1 MPDTLSTPAS
11 GAVPP
16 RAGTHASVCPHDCP
30 SVCALEVELREDGQI
45 GRVSGAED
53 HGYTAGVICAKVARY
68 AERIHHP
75 DRLTQPL
82 RRVGAKGDGRFAPIS
97 WDEALDEIAA
107 RFRDAAARHG
117 SETVW
122 PYFFAGTMGLV
133 QRDGINRLRHAMRYS
148 GMDKTICTWIVQAGW
163 LAGTGRQSGVDPR
176 EVADSD
182 LIVMWGGNPVTT
194 QVNFMTHVAR
204 ARKTRG
210 ARFVVVDPYRTP
222 TAQVADTHLM
232 LRPGTDGALACA
244 VMHTLFAEGYADR
257 DYLAR
262 YTDDPAGLERHL
274 ATRTPEW
281 AAAITGLTADE
292 IRAFA
297 RDYGRTDRAFI
308 RVGYGFSRSRNG
320 ASMIHAVSSL
330 PAVGGKW
337 RHRGGGALWN
347 FGGTYRWDK
356 TLIEGLDVR
365 DPKIRVFDM
374 SRLGAILTHDPAD
387 LRGGP
392 PVTAMLIQNVN
403 PMNVCP
409 DLNKVRRGFLRE
421 DLFVAVHEQFMTDTA
436 RMADIVLPATMF
448 LEHDDVYQ
456 AGGHATIQ
464 IGRKLVEPPGEC
476 RSNHA
481 VICGLARRL
490 GAEHPGFAMTE
501 MEIID
506 ATLRAS
512 GRSGAAD
519 VIAGRFLDVTPP
531 FEIAHFLDGFGHADG
546 RFRFRPDWKALGP
559 YGARM
564 PEWPDFHDIV
574 EQPSTEC
581 PFRLLAPPARSFLNT
596 SFTETPGSLKREGR
610 PSVMIHPAD
619 ARDFGIAEGD
629 QVELGNH
636 RGKVTLHA
644 RIFDGVQ
651 RGVLVVES
659 IWPNR
664 YFPEGLGINA
674 LISDDPAPPNGGAV
688 FHDTHVW
695 IRRAAATAN

>member
-1 MPDTLSTPAS
+1 MPDETALA
-11 GAVPP
+11 P
-16 RAGTHASVCPHDCP
+16 RVSKRRGTMHGTVCPHDCP
-30 SVCALEVELREDGQI
+30 SVCALEVEKLDERTI
-45 GRVSGAED
+45 GRVNGAEA

-75 DRLTQPL
+75 DRLTRPL
-82 RRVGAKGDGRFAPIS
+82 RRVGAKGEGRFAPVS
-97 WDEALDEIAA
+97 WDEALDEIAS
-107 RFRDAAARHG
+107 RFRDAATRHG
-117 SETVW
+117 SEAVW

-133 QRDGINRLRHAMRYS
+133 QRDGINRLRHAMKYS

-176 EVADSD
+176 EVAESD
-182 LIVMWGGNPVTT
+182 MVVMWGGNPVAT

-204 ARKTRG
+204 ARKERG
-210 ARFVVVDPYRTP
+210 ARFWVVDPYRTP
-222 TAQVADTHLM
+222 TAQVADHHLM

-244 VMHTLFAEGYADR
+244 VMHVLFAEGMADR

-262 YTDDPAGLERHL
+262 HTDDPAGLEAHL
-274 ATRTPEW
+274 ASRTPEW
-281 AAAITGLTADE
+281 AAGITGLAVDD

-297 RDYGRTDRAFI
+297 RAYGRTERAFI

-320 ASMIHAVSSL
+320 ASMVHAVSCL

-347 FGGTYRWDK
+347 FGAAYRWDK
-356 TLIEGLDVR
+356 TLIEGLDRR
-365 DPKIRVFDM
+365 DPSVRVFDM
-374 SRLGAILTHDPAD
+374 SRLGAILNHDPAD

-392 PVTAMLIQNVN
+392 PVTAMLVQNVN

-436 RMADIVLPATMF
+436 AMADIVLPATMF

-464 IGRKLVEPPGEC
+464 VGRKLIEAPGEC
-476 RSNHA
+476 RSNHR
-481 VICGLARRL
+481 VICDLAARL
-490 GAEHPGFAMTE
+490 GAEHPGFRMTE

-512 GRSGAAD
+512 GWPGAEA
-519 VIAGRFLDVTPP
+519 VAEGRWLDATPS
-531 FEIAHFLDGFGHADG
+531 FEKAHFLDGFGHPGG

-559 YGARM
+559 WGARM

-574 EQPSTEC
+574 ERPSDEH
-581 PFRLLAPPARSFLNT
+581 PFRMLAPPARNFLNT
-596 SFTETPGSLKREGR
+596 SFTETPGSLRREGR
-610 PSVMIHPAD
+610 PSVMIHPLDAAD
-619 ARDFGIAEGD
+619 AGIATGD
-629 QVELGNH
+629 SVTLGNA
-636 RGKVTLHA
+636 RGRVTLEA

-664 YFPEGLGINA
+664 HFPEGLGINA
-674 LISDDPAPPNGGAV
+674 LIGDDPAPPNGGAV

-695 IRRAAATAN
+695 IRPAAARKD

>member
-1 MPDTLSTPAS
+1 MPDETALAPRVST
-11 GAVPP
+11 
-16 RAGTHASVCPHDCP
+16 RRGTMHGTVCPHDCP
-30 SVCALEVELREDGQI
+30 SVCALEVEKLDERTI
-45 GRVSGAED
+45 GRVNGAEA

-75 DRLTQPL
+75 ERLTRPL
-82 RRVGAKGDGRFAPIS
+82 RRVGAKGEGRFAPVS
-97 WDEALDEIAA
+97 WDEALDEIAG

-117 SETVW
+117 SEAVW

-133 QRDGINRLRHAMRYS
+133 QRDGINRLRHAMKYS

-163 LAGTGRQSGVDPR
+163 LAGTGKQSGVDPR
-176 EVADSD
+176 EVAESD
-182 LIVMWGGNPVTT
+182 MVVMWGGNPVST

-204 ARKTRG
+204 ARKERG
-210 ARFVVVDPYRTP
+210 ARFWVVDPYRTP
-222 TAQVADTHLM
+222 TAQVADRHLM

-244 VMHTLFAEGYADR
+244 VMHVLFAEGMADR

-262 YTDDPAGLERHL
+262 HTDDPAGLERHL
-274 ATRTPEW
+274 ASRTPAW
-281 AAAITGLTADE
+281 AAAITGLPVED
-292 IRAFA
+292 ILAFA
-297 RDYGRTDRAFI
+297 RDYGRTERAFI

-320 ASMIHAVSSL
+320 ASMVHAVSCL

-347 FGGTYRWDK
+347 FGAAYRWDK
-356 TLIEGLDVR
+356 TLIEGLDLR
-365 DPKIRVFDM
+365 DPAIRVFDM

-392 PVTAMLIQNVN
+392 PVTAMLVQNVN

-409 DLNKVRRGFLRE
+409 DLNKVRRGFMRD

-436 RMADIVLPATMF
+436 AMADIVLPATMF

-464 IGRKLVEPPGEC
+464 VGRKLVEPPGEC

-481 VICGLARRL
+481 VICALASRL
-490 GAEHPGFAMTE
+490 GAEHPGFRMTE

-512 GRSGAAD
+512 GWPGAEA
-519 VIAGRFLDVTPP
+519 VVEGRWVDATPS
-531 FEIAHFLDGFGHADG
+531 FEAAHFLDGFGHPGG

-559 YGARM
+559 WGARM

-574 EQPSTEC
+574 ERPSPEC
-581 PFRLLAPPARSFLNT
+581 PFRMIAPPARNFLNT
-596 SFTETPGSLKREGR
+596 SFTETPGSLRREGR
-610 PSVMIHPAD
+610 PTVMIHPDD
-619 ARDFGIAEGD
+619 ARDAGIAAGD
-629 QVELGNH
+629 RVTIGNA
-636 RGKVTLHA
+636 RGAVTLEA
-644 RIFDGVQ
+644 RVFDGVQ

-659 IWPNR
+659 
-664 YFPEGLGINA
+664 
-674 LISDDPAPPNGGAV
+674 SSV
-688 FHDTHVW
+688 
-695 IRRAAATAN
+695 